1 MTLMNSL
8 GTEMIT
14 ILYANNCCSY
24 LSSNVEHCK
33 SKESNCF
40 LSHDGGQRLYVKF
53 LCLTPYQKQKVPKSI
68 NRVSILILIYY
79 YNRFN

>member
-14 ILYANNCCSY
+14 ILYANNCCAY

-33 SKESNCF
+33 SKGSNCF
-40 LSHDGGQRLYVKF
+40 LSHDGGQRLCQILV
-53 LCLTPYQKQKVPKSI
+53 PYSLSDADGSK
-68 NRVSILILIYY
+68 IY
-79 YNRFN
+79 